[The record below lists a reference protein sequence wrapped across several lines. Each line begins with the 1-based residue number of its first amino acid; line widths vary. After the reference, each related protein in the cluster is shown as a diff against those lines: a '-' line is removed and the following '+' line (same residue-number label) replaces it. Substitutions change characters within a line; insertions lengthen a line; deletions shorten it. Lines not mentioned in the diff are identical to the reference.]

1 MKKGKNRSDQKLLAA
16 SDIVL
21 EPEESIDKTPVDT
34 FTVEVLALQTSDIE
48 RVSFTINVTFFDIP
62 ILDAEIPSL
71 WARQS
76 ISNKAIAWGS
86 MTYDPSDYSK
96 MCSFADEPLVVT
108 IEPITM
114 SENSTDKI
122 SDKVSDKMSDKTLDK
137 SSDKTSEKA
146 SEPTT
151 ESRQSASDAFSCNVD
166 ILTMF
171 LGTDEL
177 YVKVRLQPVALTS
190 VLNAIS
196 WDNLP
201 LLTMKLSVNRDPM
214 NDEHHNVLAK
224 ANYFK
229 LTLIGCYN
237 ITNAFTDFNFIAASK
252 TTMSNEKGNTNT
264 KFYDGY
270 KHPKRFS
277 GLSFFPKWETMRFRA
292 NVNSQCSEKFNCT
305 IENIQNEANIDLK
318 KYFQEN
324 STSNVIWASFHRTLL
339 LKNTEQTFMD
349 FIRQYS
355 WPFELYV
362 YDNNVDYSLMAFL
375 DLFRLL
381 YPGEDT
387 IRMAVP
393 LKWLDEALMK
403 EKCDCDKLLEV
414 TEKEPST
421 ISNVR
426 KSSKVI
432 SQGTIKTDPIQ
443 VTTTGNDD
451 TDAFVVVEVTLKN
464 PIKKPAIPPHIN
476 PIQINKMLEDME
488 SQQMQRECTARGQL
502 TKDWVNAVK
511 MAANALRR
519 ISYYGSTDF
528 CTFDRQFS
536 STRTRVEMVTS
547 FCDEA
552 AIYVNNNFVARDFLE
567 SDDTFKELT
576 LMAHACLVREA
587 ADCLLVPEERRL
599 DPTLRAARHAHSFQD
614 VYHAVELY
622 FQCVSRSPR
631 DANLWRELATCLQD
645 LDQEWADVCLDKSL
659 CLNPRHP
666 LTLLS
671 KACMIFKKDPDAAE
685 PFFLSLLFF
694 HPFWVTG
701 MVAANAYFLHRE
713 NFEMAD
719 AIAECIK
726 THMVSLSVQMQGL
739 SEQMKI
745 PRAWESELG
754 DWWDATPLLP
764 GMSLYYEA
772 ADLLLRLR
780 AIKLAEVCVA
790 QALQTCG
797 DSPAYFHLLA
807 LCCRLKGDID
817 NALCHIRAGIKKY
830 GEVSYL
836 RTLEA
841 ECYHM
846 QKNISAS
853 IVSLDKADTNLGS
866 YSVLL
871 GMMSSR
877 SERCRSLLTELLRR
891 QPSAYAWM
899 AYAEEWILAAKL
911 EAKKV
916 SPKGEAQ
923 AIAYAVACATEALKI
938 DKQAGAAWALL
949 ARFVKKNARKI
960 YCAKMAAACGH
971 SWAGERVGLPS
982 ASKSQP
988 SLCQRVGKALRE
1000 CQCRICAHLIL

>member
-1 MKKGKNRSDQKLLAA
+1 MNMKKGKNKSDQKLLAA

-34 FTVEVLALQTSDIE
+34 FTVEVLGLQTSDIE
-48 RVSFTINVTFFDIP
+48 RVSFIINITFFDIP
-62 ILDAEIPSL
+62 ILEAEIPSL
-71 WARQS
+71 WARRS
-76 ISNKAIAWGS
+76 IDNKAIARGS

-108 IEPITM
+108 IEPLTVT
-114 SENSTDKI
+114 ENSTDKT
-122 SDKVSDKMSDKTLDK
+122 SDKVSNKMSDKTLDK
-137 SSDKTSEKA
+137 SSDKSSEKI

-151 ESRQSASDAFSCNVD
+151 ESRQSASDALSCNID
-166 ILTMF
+166 ILPMF

-177 YVKVRLQPVALTS
+177 FVKVRLQPVALAS

-201 LLTMKLSVNRDPM
+201 LLTLKLSVNRDPM

-237 ITNAFTDFNFIAASK
+237 ITNALSDFNFIAASK
-252 TTMSNEKGNTNT
+252 TTMCNEKGNTIT
-264 KFYDGY
+264 KFYDRY
-270 KHPKRFS
+270 KRPKGFS
-277 GLSFFPKWETMRFRA
+277 GLSFFPKWETMRLRA
-292 NVNSQCSEKFNCT
+292 NVNAQYSEKFNCT

-318 KYFQEN
+318 KYFQQN

-339 LKNTEQTFMD
+339 LKNTEQSFLD

-355 WPFELYV
+355 WPLELYAS
-362 YDNNVDYSLMAFL
+362 DNNVDYSFMAFL

-403 EKCDCDKLLEV
+403 ENCDCDKLLEV
-414 TEKEPST
+414 TEIDPST

-426 KSSKVI
+426 KSSKVM
-432 SQGTIKTDPIQ
+432 SEGTMKTDPIP

-451 TDAFVVVEVTLKN
+451 TDAFIVVEVSLKN
-464 PIKKPAIPPHIN
+464 PIKQPAIPPHIS
-476 PIQINKMLEDME
+476 PIQINKMLEEME
-488 SQQMQRECTARGQL
+488 SQQTQRECTARGQL
-502 TKDWVNAVK
+502 VKDWVNVVK

-587 ADCLLVPEERRL
+587 GDCLLVPEERRL
-599 DPTLRAARHAHSFQD
+599 EPTLRAARHARTFQD

-659 CLNPRHP
+659 YLNPRHP

-671 KACMIFKKDPDAAE
+671 KGCMIFKKDPDEAE

-694 HPFWVTG
+694 QPFWVTG
-701 MVAANAYFLHRE
+701 MVASNAYFLHRE

-719 AIAECIK
+719 TIAECIK
-726 THMVSLSVQMQGL
+726 TVQTQGL
-739 SEQMKI
+739 SEQLKI
-745 PRAWESELG
+745 PRAWENELG

-764 GMSLYYEA
+764 GMSLYYDT

-780 AIKLAEVCVA
+780 GIKLAEVCVA

-807 LCCRLKGDID
+807 LCCRLRGDFD
-817 NALCHIRAGIKKY
+817 NALCHIRTGIKKY
-830 GEVSYL
+830 GEVNYL

-841 ECYHM
+841 ECYHI
-846 QKNISAS
+846 QKNLSAS

-899 AYAEEWILAAKL
+899 AYAEEWILSFMR
-911 EAKKV
+911 V
-916 SPKGEAQ
+916 HRFIPS
-923 AIAYAVACATEALKI
+923 
-938 DKQAGAAWALL
+938 GAPQLTS
-949 ARFVKKNARKI
+949 RD
-960 YCAKMAAACGH
+960 
-971 SWAGERVGLPS
+971 SS
-982 ASKSQP
+982 ASATADTSASSGPNLQLQNP
-988 SLCQRVGKALRE
+988 GARHQATTLSLFDS
-1000 CQCRICAHLIL
+1000 